1 MIAQIFSVVA
11 FAITVN
17 GKNLQTDYEAKSRQ
31 VLTDNLYSGDVI
43 ANISTI
49 VEIGKTKI
57 DNIYTIGDTI
67 PKEKDYLS
75 SYCNKLPSMN
85 NTLLDN
91 TITMWC
97 NDRINDKEYENHT
110 KYYQTDIRFLNLED
124 SSWDSIDMYVIGFA
138 TGTLNGNITIA
149 YSYARISTTLFPLDE
164 NCCCCEIGSCS
175 NFMFH
180 MRCKYPPTL
189 EQLDDIQEY
198 LESTLRKKFEKN

>member
-1 MIAQIFSVVA
+1 MIAQILPVVA
-11 FAITVN
+11 LAITIN
-17 GKNLQTDYEAKSRQ
+17 GYNLQTDFEAKSRQ

-49 VEIGKTKI
+49 VDINKTKI

-67 PKEKDYLS
+67 PKDKDYLS

-97 NDRINDKEYENHT
+97 NDRINDKEYENHI
-110 KYYQTDIRFLNLED
+110 KYYQTDIQFLNV
-124 SSWDSIDMYVIGFA
+124 SSLNSIDMYVIGFA
-138 TGTLNGNITIA
+138 TGTLNGNITMA
-149 YSYARISTTLFPLDE
+149 YSYARISTVLFKLE
-164 NCCCCEIGSCS
+164 KNCCCCEVSACYTTAHWG
-175 NFMFH
+175 
-180 MRCKYPPTL
+180 CKYPSTP
-189 EQLDDIQEY
+189 EEINNSQEY